1 MKKIYKTI
9 VPLLLIVC
17 VLQSCATVFGGRVNA
32 YQRTK
37 PLPGQQQRPLR
48 VGAFI
53 ADILLFWPGAIVDF
67 ATCAIY
73 RPAPSATPPATPPA
87 PASTTSAAAPSTAN

>member
-1 MKKIYKTI
+1 MKKLYFRII
-9 VPLLLIVC
+9 PAFLVLC
-17 VLQSCATVFGGRVNA
+17 MLQSCATVFGGRVNT

-48 VGAFI
+48 VVAFI
-53 ADILLFWPGAIVDF
+53 ADIVLFWPGAIVDF

-73 RPAPSATPPATPPA
+73 RPMPSSTTAGPAA
-87 PASTTSAAAPSTAN
+87 PAAPTQTADKK

>member
-1 MKKIYKTI
+1 MKKLKPVIAI
-9 VPLLLIVC
+9 LLIAC
-17 VLQSCATVFGGRVNA
+17 TLSSCATVFGGGVNA

-37 PLPGQQQRPLR
+37 PLAGQQQRPLR

-53 ADILLFWPGAIVDF
+53 ADIVLFWPGLIVDF

-73 RPAPSATPPATPPA
+73 RPQPHDAPPATPPA
-87 PASTTSAAAPSTAN
+87 AAAAPAGSSNK